1 VRLTG
6 WLAALVACADPQ
18 TRPADPTAPV
28 QAPDYTQPGP
38 WSAGTAEGTVT
49 GRDGE
54 PLVVQWWYPT
64 TEPGSP
70 VTYDGLFPGEAT
82 ADAPVDCSAVRPLLA
97 FSHGSGGIRFQ
108 STFFTEFAATHGF
121 VVVAPDHRG
130 NTFLDAAPDF
140 TELVGRRPHDVEDV
154 VDATLADDRFADC
167 LDGDAY
173 SVVGHSFGGY
183 TALALAGAELV
194 DPAGGTMSRLDP
206 RVTAAVGL
214 APWDAAGTIDG
225 GTSEIDVPTLILT
238 GALDE
243 TTPLPQV
250 RGLFDPL
257 GSDERWL
264 GVFPDAG
271 HYSFSP
277 VACLLFTGDGCGDE
291 FLALDVL
298 EDLVNVSVLAVVG
311 HQQGQAGALEQLPLD
326 APELE
331 WEVHAP

>member
-225 GTSEIDVPTLILT
+225 GTSEIDVPHADPHRRARRDHAAAA
-238 GALDE
+238 GPRPVRPARQRRALARSVPPTPA
-243 TTPLPQV
+243 TTASRP
-250 RGLFDPL
+250 
-257 GSDERWL
+257 
-264 GVFPDAG
+264 
-271 HYSFSP
+271 SP
-277 VACLLFTGDGCGDE
+277 ACCSPAT
-291 FLALDVL
+291 AAAT
-298 EDLVNVSVLAVVG
+298 SS
-311 HQQGQAGALEQLPLD
+311 
-326 APELE
+326 
-331 WEVHAP
+331 WRSTSSKTS